1 MAIVSTPITSY
12 IGSRY
17 NKARIISI
25 CAILYAIGCGLFTLP
40 FFFGGRYSLIKPS
53 QLALRNMS
61 TSNTLAAEASLNSSD
76 YYDLCKS
83 NIITNVTNLV
93 YNTRSGAS
101 ERVSAEDTCSRNQT
115 LYQWPF
121 IVFILAQLL
130 LSWGAAPLLPLGITY
145 MTENLEK
152 KKKNPSLY
160 TGKTY
165 FYYSKATNKCNSTF
179 KMQNQFIQEIKKKQ
193 IKYIF
198 CPNSIFKVNFRWA
211 LDFDCPK

>member
-1 MAIVSTPITSY
+1 MILKTTASFDIMAIVSTPITSY

-25 CAILYAIGCGLFTLP
+25 CAIVYAIGCGLFTLP
-40 FFFGGRYSLIKPS
+40 FFLSGRYSLVKLS

-61 TSNTLAAEASLNSSD
+61 TSNILAAEASLNSSD

-93 YNTRSGAS
+93 SFKITRSGAS
-101 ERVSAEDTCSRNQT
+101 EPVSAGDTCSRNET

-145 MTENLEK
+145 MTENLDK

-160 TGKTY
+160 TGEAFFNSAKQ
-165 FYYSKATNKCNSTF
+165 TNKC
-179 KMQNQFIQEIKKKQ
+179 
-193 IKYIF
+193 
-198 CPNSIFKVNFRWA
+198 
-211 LDFDCPK
+211 